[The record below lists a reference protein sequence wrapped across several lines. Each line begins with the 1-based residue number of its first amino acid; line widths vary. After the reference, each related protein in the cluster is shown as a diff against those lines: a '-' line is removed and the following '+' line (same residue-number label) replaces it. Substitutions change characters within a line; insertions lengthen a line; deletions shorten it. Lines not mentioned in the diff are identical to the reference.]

1 MTSYYIGFTIFAV
14 LAYFIVTD
22 DSVAATFYFV
32 FRLTKSYLQRQWWWF
47 LNNPRNPIVRFMIWR
62 RSYRLA
68 KELQRELKS
77 NAK

>member
-1 MTSYYIGFTIFAV
+1 MSYYISLLIFAAV
-14 LAYFIVTD
+14 AYLLVTD
-22 DSVAATFYFV
+22 NSIAAAFDYVLKLIRIDFE
-32 FRLTKSYLQRQWWWF
+32 KKKWWF